1 MWRFALAL
9 LLSAAVLGQ
18 TTITV
23 PNGMSTGKAKC
34 SYSHNISFS
43 EPVTSTSITVSNT
56 TVFYGFVMLDGM
68 TTNSTTITLTKNY
81 TSISICSFTTNS
93 AGSYSF
99 SVTTTNSSINE
110 NTFNLD
116 VRDMKTLTFVTTTT
130 TVRKSGC
137 AVIQTASLTSSVDNL
152 IALIGLSGTSSVFI
166 PTGNSLTYTGS
177 TTSLS
182 YQLCAYDNATLNQV
196 INVPITLS
204 GNSSTEVTT
213 NTNQLS
219 ILIGDYPTPSITVS
233 STLTLDPTAQQ
244 YVNISVT
251 SNIGGYFLYYIQE
264 LATSGTVT
272 NKTLSEI
279 TTALTTGRTIIQS
292 QSDYLT
298 YLYNSPRNM
307 IAGNLSVS
315 QL

>member
-18 TTITV
+18 TTINV

-34 SYSHNISFS
+34 SFSHNISFS

-233 STLTLDPTAQQ
+233 STLTPDPTAQQ

-264 LATSGTVT
+264 LTTSGTVT